1 MFKLKMFK
9 KKEAPNN
16 NNNTNNNIDNNITEN
31 KILTPRN
38 GADPTTTTTTI
49 PSIQTSGEKKLKT
62 KLSKSELTKSDSTT
76 SSLANSP
83 RSEKAE
89 LGIRDIPFDLLGKL
103 LALIHGNRILTK
115 EFMSTSLVCRKWRA
129 LARLN
134 GNHINLES
142 FFKKVEAS
150 KMRVE
155 TIENCIN
162 YFTYIYQSLEII
174 DLGKL
179 CINNRIYSKY
189 SIFLIES
196 MDKITKLS
204 LDMSK
209 VTLSEFEVLTSSLKS
224 LKAIKDVSI
233 HCMTH
238 HYCNAMISL
247 FESLPELES
256 LKFTEMTF
264 ENSNEDHDQFV
275 QYMKKNN
282 TIQKLSITLL
292 PDNTRFLN
300 SIKTIMNSNRSIKS
314 LLLTQSIKRPSLSS
328 SPSSNNVHN
337 IPSSS
342 SSSSTQSNSNSSS
355 AAAIS
360 TSPSQSYSTSS
371 FNSVLQTSYSVSKFN
386 YSHDSLKELNL
397 SNMSMN
403 DTDMLELAENVLQNN
418 KSLKSLDISYNK
430 KVSSGTMEQLLRI
443 MCGNTDMKLETLNIS
458 GLSIN
463 DQCIGLVGDYIQSN
477 SVLKEI
483 YINDSV
489 EQYWSDGF
497 RNFSNKLT
505 NRPTL
510 KTLYLN
516 RNRIETKCFDDLA
529 HVISNN
535 SSNVRYLGLS
545 GTLNNAQSLHL
556 ICNSLGSNTN
566 LVSLDISNCEVCF
579 CPSLTDSLL
588 KNRFLAKLNVN
599 NCKLNQKTLLGMANS
614 NLSILDI
621 GSNNFTS
628 GDTLQE
634 FFESLKSNQS
644 LYVLNL
650 SNTGLKTKECQA
662 LSNLLDLNSKILSV
676 DISHNKIKSSDIQC
690 IVKCIQSKNLPPSTK
705 FTLKLNDTKIDLL
718 KISNDLLNN
727 QISVD

>member
-1 MFKLKMFK
+1 MFKLFK
-9 KKEAPNN
+9 KKEVPNN
-16 NNNTNNNIDNNITEN
+16 NNTTNNTNNNEN

-38 GADPTTTTTTI
+38 NNGADQSSSISTTTTTTI
-49 PSIQTSGEKKLKT
+49 TNIQTSGEKKLKT

-89 LGIRDIPFDLLGKL
+89 LGIRDIPYDLLGKL

-155 TIENCIN
+155 TIESCIN

-224 LKAIKDVSI
+224 LKAIKDVTI

-264 ENSNEDHDQFV
+264 ENSNEDHDLFV

-314 LLLTQSIKRPSLSS
+314 LLLSQSLKRPSLTST
-328 SPSSNNVHN
+328 PSSNNVH
-337 IPSSS
+337 IPPTS
-342 SSSSTQSNSNSSS
+342 SNSSS

-360 TSPSQSYSTSS
+360 TSPSSFSNSQ
-371 FNSVLQTSYSVSKFN
+371 FNSVLQTSYSISKFN

-403 DTDMLELAENVLQNN
+403 DTDMMELAENVLQNN
-418 KSLKSLDISYNK
+418 QSLKSLDISYNK
-430 KVSSGTMEQLLRI
+430 KVSSATMEQLLRI
-443 MCGNTDMKLETLNIS
+443 MCGNPDMNLETLNIS

-463 DQCIGLVGDYIQSN
+463 DQCISLVGDYLQTN
-477 SVLKEI
+477 PYLKEM

-497 RNFSNKLT
+497 RNFSNKLV
-505 NRPTL
+505 NRPAL

-529 HVISNN
+529 HAISNN

-556 ICNSLGSNTN
+556 ICNSLGSNSN

-588 KNRFLAKLNVN
+588 KNRYLSKLNVN

-634 FFESLKSNQS
+634 FFECLKSNQS

-662 LSNLLDLNSKILSV
+662 LSSLLELNSKILSI
-676 DISHNKIKSSDIQC
+676 DLSHNKIKSSDIQC

-727 QISVD
+727 QISID

>member
-1 MFKLKMFK
+1 MFKLFK
-9 KKEAPNN
+9 KKEVPNNNINN
-16 NNNTNNNIDNNITEN
+16 NNNNNVEN
-31 KILTPRN
+31 KILTPRSN
-38 GADPTTTTTTI
+38 GADPIPTSTSTTN
-49 PSIQTSGEKKLKT
+49 IQTSGEKKLKT
-62 KLSKSELTKSDSTT
+62 KLSKCELTKSDSTT

-89 LGIRDIPFDLLGKL
+89 LGIRDIPYDLLGKL

-155 TIENCIN
+155 TIESCIN
-162 YFTYIYQSLEII
+162 YFTYIYQSLETI
-174 DLGKL
+174 DIGKL

-224 LKAIKDVSI
+224 LKAIKEVTI
-233 HCMTH
+233 HNMTH
-238 HYCNAMISL
+238 IYCNAMVSL
-247 FESLPELES
+247 FESFPELES
-256 LKFTEMTF
+256 LKFTELTF
-264 ENSNEDHDQFV
+264 ENSNEDHDLLI

-282 TIQKLSITLL
+282 TIQKFSITLL

-300 SIKTIMNSNRSIKS
+300 SIKTIMNSNRSIKN
-314 LLLTQSIKRPSLSS
+314 LLLSQSIKKPSLTA
-328 SPSSNNVHN
+328 SPSSNNVN
-337 IPSSS
+337 IAPITSS
-342 SSSSTQSNSNSSS
+342 NNSS

-360 TSPSQSYSTSS
+360 TSPSSYSNSS
-371 FNSVLQTSYSVSKFN
+371 LNSVLQTSFSIAKFN

-403 DTDMLELAENVLQNN
+403 DIDMIELAENVLQNN
-418 KSLKSLDISYNK
+418 QSLKQLDISYNK
-430 KVSSGTMEQLLRI
+430 KVSSGAMEQLLRI
-443 MCGNTDMKLETLNIS
+443 MVRNSDMKLESLNLS

-463 DQCIGLVGDYIQSN
+463 DQCIGLIGDYLQTN
-477 SVLKEI
+477 PFLQEM

-497 RNFSNKLT
+497 RNFSNKLS
-505 NRPTL
+505 NRPAL

-529 HVISNN
+529 HTISNN

-588 KNRFLAKLNVN
+588 KNRHLAKLNVN
-599 NCKLNQKTLLGMANS
+599 NCKLNQKTLLGIANS

-634 FFESLKSNQS
+634 FFDCLKSNQS

-662 LSNLLDLNSKILSV
+662 LSTLLELNSKILSV
-676 DISHNKIKSSDIQC
+676 DLSNNKIKSSDIQC
-690 IVKCIQSKNLPPSTK
+690 IVKCIQSKNLPASTK
-705 FTLKLNDTKIDLL
+705 FNLKLNDTKIDLF
-718 KISNDLLNN
+718 KISNELLNN
-727 QISVD
+727 QILVD